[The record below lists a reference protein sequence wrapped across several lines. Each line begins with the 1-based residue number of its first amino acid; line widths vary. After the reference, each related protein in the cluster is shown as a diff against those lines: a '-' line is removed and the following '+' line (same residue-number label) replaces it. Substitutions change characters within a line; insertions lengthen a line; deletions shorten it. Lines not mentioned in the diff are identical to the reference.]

1 MIKNPHNA
9 LFADGDII
17 FFDGDS
23 VNVTFSSDKIDI
35 LSVDLNN
42 INLDDTSI
50 DEDGPETII
59 YVRLIA
65 WGNRLKRR
73 KAFNKYISKGLM
85 TGACQKMR
93 KREWNQFLLIKL
105 VQNKICLE
113 VVKMIL
119 ARVDS
124 I

>member
-1 MIKNPHNA
+1 MIKKPHNA

-23 VNVTFSSDKIDI
+23 VNVTFSSDEIDI

-50 DEDGPETII
+50 DEDGPENII

-85 TGACQKMR
+85 PVAWNPTRWWDWCLPEDEK
-93 KREWNQFLLIKL
+93 KRIEPIFADK
-105 VQNKICLE
+105 VGTK
-113 VVKMIL
+113 
-119 ARVDS
+119 
-124 I
+124 